1 MANMTYTFGD
11 QLDLLSILLGDPNDS
26 TEDMFP
32 SAIRKMYI
40 NRGEIHFAN
49 DSKCLRGYAT
59 DIVASKVISL
69 PSNWMKNHVLVLN
82 GYDISK
88 LEVALQDYDR
98 YLNSGDYHWYQ
109 WPDSGSDKINFL
121 SSVADG
127 LTYKLWYFMRPTTK
141 LDATSDVSIIPIEYR
156 EASVY
161 WAAAELLKQIGKTDL
176 ANQALVVYVAY
187 VSSADE
193 DMKKKYMDRV
203 NPNVDTGVDLGSGQ
217 SEVDIQGRG
226 YRY

>member
-1 MANMTYTFGD
+1 MANLTYTFGD

-49 DSKCLRGYAT
+49 DSKCIRNYAT
-59 DIVASKVISL
+59 GAVAAQAITCPADWL
-69 PSNWMKNHVLVLN
+69 KNHVLVLN

-109 WPDSGSDKINFL
+109 WPVSGTDKINFL
-121 SSVADG
+121 SAVGDG
-127 LTYKLWYFMRPTTK
+127 LTYKLWYFGRPTTK
-141 LDATSDVSIIPIEYR
+141 LDSTSDVSIIPIEYR

-176 ANQALVVYVAY
+176 ANQALAVYAAY
-187 VSSADE
+187 VSSAEE

-203 NPNVDTGVDLGSGQ
+203 NPNVDTGVDLGSAQ

-226 YRY
+226 YQY